1 VSERA
6 GERERGGS
14 GFGRRRPNASEA
26 APGRGRPASER
37 QQRHLCTEVGERERE
52 SCVGG
57 EMKISIPSNQ
67 FSNPKEKKR
76 KNKNN
81 KKPLST

>member
-1 VSERA
+1 V
-6 GERERGGS
+6 
-14 GFGRRRPNASEA
+14 
-26 APGRGRPASER
+26 APGRGRPAVA
-37 QQRHLCTEVGERERE
+37 TVVGETAVRERE
-52 SCVGG
+52 LRWRGG

-81 KKPLST
+81 KKSLST

>member
-1 VSERA
+1 LYGSWR
-6 GERERGGS
+6 ERER
-14 GFGRRRPNASEA
+14 
-26 APGRGRPASER
+26 
-37 QQRHLCTEVGERERE
+37 ERERE